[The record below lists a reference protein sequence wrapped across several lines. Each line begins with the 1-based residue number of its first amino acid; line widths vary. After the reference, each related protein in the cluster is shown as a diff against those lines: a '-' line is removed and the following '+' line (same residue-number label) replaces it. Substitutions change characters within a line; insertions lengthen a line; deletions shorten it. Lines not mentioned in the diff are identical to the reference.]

1 MPYIDSWKSSVW
13 AYLLSRMNFPDLN
26 RLLNKSLDTLRT
38 NGKLLIPFVV
48 SLSNHIANQLV
59 QLLLNAT
66 SPL

>member
-38 NGKLLIPFVV
+38 NGK
-48 SLSNHIANQLV
+48 
-59 QLLLNAT
+59 
-66 SPL
+66 